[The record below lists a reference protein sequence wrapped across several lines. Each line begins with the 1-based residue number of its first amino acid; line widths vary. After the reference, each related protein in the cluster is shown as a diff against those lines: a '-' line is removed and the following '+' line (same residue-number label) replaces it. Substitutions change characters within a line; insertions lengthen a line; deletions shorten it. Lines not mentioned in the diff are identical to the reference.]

1 MRQLRVLVVDDEPD
15 TVTTLSAILR
25 YEGYDVWG
33 CHSGKEALGMLKG
46 FDPDAVLTDIGMP
59 AMTGW
64 DLAAEVRKR
73 CGAARPLLV
82 AVTGQYTKDADRIEA
97 QKTGFNY
104 YLAKPCDSQVL
115 VALLQNY
122 GMGLR

>member
-25 YEGYDVWG
+25 YDGYDVSG
-33 CHSGKEALGMLKG
+33 CHSGKEALGMLRD
-46 FDPDAVLTDIGMP
+46 FDPDAVVTDIGMP
-59 AMTGW
+59 GMTGW
-64 DLAAEVRKR
+64 DLAVEIRKR

-82 AVTGQYTKDADRIEA
+82 AITGQYTKDADRMEA

-115 VALLQNY
+115 SALLQNF
-122 GMGLR
+122 GRGVK